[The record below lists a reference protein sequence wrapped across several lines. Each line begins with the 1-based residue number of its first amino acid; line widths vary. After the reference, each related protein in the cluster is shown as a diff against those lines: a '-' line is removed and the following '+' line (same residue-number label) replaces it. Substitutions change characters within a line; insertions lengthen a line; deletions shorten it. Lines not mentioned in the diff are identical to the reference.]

1 MLEQRLMILIDSF
14 IDYIETWKS
23 TLKKNLTA
31 VVVAVMGIVGLCFDI
46 GFGLLFTITVLTGG
60 WASGLGLFLVAG
72 LGVFLA
78 AAVATGLVLVALKV
92 GPKVH

>member
-1 MLEQRLMILIDSF
+1 MSRIDTL
-14 IDYIETWKS
+14 IDYIGTWES
-23 TLKKNLTA
+23 TLKENLTA

-78 AAVATGLVLVALKV
+78 AAVAAGLVLVALKV
-92 GPKVH
+92 GQKVH